1 MTDGYCRTSAGSD
14 FRLDEPVITSGV
26 SLAAG
31 GGGSEGGAMHVL
43 EAVRAVY
50 TFLSSSFAKW

>member
-31 GGGSEGGAMHVL
+31 GGGGVKVVQCMS
-43 EAVRAVY
+43 
-50 TFLSSSFAKW
+50 